1 MYFTLIRSKPASE
14 SMQANLSLLE
24 ALVRTA
30 RLRFSTLVARLSDL
44 HNRSLEFVLRESVD
58 NSGVHNGYGDSLACV
73 ARDTIAVIKVM
84 DRMADELLLESKQ
97 SLSSVGYLSGNV
109 LDIAFAGWRLLGGRT
124 SNDLRAVAV
133 EEKLRRM
140 PRLVISLLEVATILE
155 GTATDLVAIVEGK
168 TTEGEN
174 RVPKDLCFVASSADR
189 GQSDLAQPQ
198 SSCDALVQT

>member
-30 RLRFSTLVARLSDL
+30 RSRFSTLVARLSDL
-44 HNRSLEFVLRESVD
+44 HNRSLDFVLRETVD
-58 NSGVHNGYGDSLACV
+58 NSGGHNGSGDSLACV

-84 DRMADELLLESKQ
+84 DRMADELLVESKQ

-109 LDIAFAGWRLLGGRT
+109 REIAFGGWRLLCGQT

-168 TTEGEN
+168 RTEGEN
-174 RVPKDLCFVASSADR
+174 RVSRDLCFFGSSADR
-189 GQSDLAQPQ
+189 APSDPAQPQ
-198 SSCDALVQT
+198 SSCHAFVET